1 MPSSNLKK
9 NYNSRLMEN
18 LGEYLQ
24 QARKAKKLSIEEM
37 ADRTRIAARFIQAI
51 EENRFDLLPNMVSAK
66 GFVRGYALCLELD
79 TEAVLDAFSEL
90 VSSGEPRK
98 ERGEEDEAPPYIQA
112 ERPDRLPFPSWA
124 VMSVGALIVFL
135 LILTVVL
142 PKKVEK
148 ENEMSSPET
157 TPLEGVISPEAPQ
170 VFGPP
175 VSETGD
181 EDGDTPEVEDVSEG
195 EESPLSEPGEEV
207 PITAPLPDQASD
219 QKPDRTPEEPAH
231 PSVLLVEAVS
241 SSWVQVTIDGDEIQ
255 EAMLQPSD
263 TVRWRAKESF
273 FLTLGNA
280 GGVRVHLDGKDLGPM
295 GPMGKVVRKEII
307 IAEALSE

>member
-1 MPSSNLKK
+1 
-9 NYNSRLMEN
+9 MEN

-37 ADRTRIAARFIQAI
+37 ASRTRISVRFIQAI

-79 TEAVLDAFSEL
+79 TEAALEAFSEL
-90 VSSGEPRK
+90 VESGDPRK
-98 ERGEEDEAPPYIQA
+98 ARAEKDEAPPYIQA

-124 VMSVGALIVFL
+124 VMSVGAFIVFL
-135 LILTVVL
+135 LILTVIL
-142 PKKVEK
+142 PKEK
-148 ENEMSSPET
+148 EGENVTPPPET
-157 TPLEGVISPEAPQ
+157 TPLEEIISPEVPQ
-170 VFGPP
+170 MLGPP

-181 EDGDTPEVEDVSEG
+181 QDGESPEGEDVSEA
-195 EESPLSEPGEEV
+195 EEEDALPDAKEEV
-207 PITAPLPDQASD
+207 PLTATAPLSDQASD
-219 QKPDRTPEEPAH
+219 HEPDLRPEESVN

-241 SSWVQVTIDGDEIQ
+241 SSWVQVTIDGDEIK

-263 TVRWRAKESF
+263 AVRWRAKESF

-280 GGVRVHLDGKDLGPM
+280 GGVRVYLDGEDLGPM
-295 GPMGKVVRKEII
+295 GAMGKVVRKEII
-307 IAEALSE
+307 IAEAISE